1 MARNPLASVVHPSV
15 KANGSYR
22 HGRYSQAVRAREA
35 AAAAKWAKQYPNRPL
50 DYTPILRELDRIR
63 AAQEQEEYWTLLTKH

>member
-1 MARNPLASVVHPSV
+1 MARNPPRKRGAPFG